1 LIKEKEKMSNPKIPV
16 IMDVDTGVDDA
27 LALLLAV
34 ESPEL
39 DLIGCTAVAGNATVE
54 QTTRNTLAVLE
65 IAGRNDIPVASG
77 AARPLNRRLTTATYF
92 HGKNG
97 LGNVE
102 IPDPRALPHEISAP
116 QYLCEMVDRTPGELT
131 LIAVGPLT
139 NLALALALDP
149 QFGRKLGKL
158 IIMGGAVGCPGNITP
173 VAEANFFNDPE
184 AADIVMRSGADIVLV
199 GLDVTHKTVVRWSE
213 ISHLEGST
221 KLTPASKFALD
232 ILRFYSHPYG
242 EAVGAHLHDPLAVGV
257 AVNPAWV
264 TTQRMQV
271 AIETAGQLTR
281 GQSVGYKQLAI
292 DEVVDMGDYDD
303 AIGIRVEHPSN
314 AEVCLTVDAPAF
326 VRTFRE
332 RLGLV

>member
-1 LIKEKEKMSNPKIPV
+1 MPNSKKTV
-16 IMDVDTGVDDA
+16 ILDVDTGVDDA

-34 ESPEL
+34 QSPEL
-39 DLIGCTAVAGNATVE
+39 NLIGCTAVAGNATIE

-65 IAGRNDIPVASG
+65 IAGRGDIPVASG

-102 IPDPRALPHEISAP
+102 IPDPQALPLETSAP
-116 QYLCEMVDRTPGELT
+116 QYLCEMADRYGNDLT
-131 LIAVGPLT
+131 VIAVGPLT

-158 IIMGGAVGCPGNITP
+158 IIMGGAVSCPGNITP

-184 AADIVMRSGADIVLV
+184 AADSVMQSGADIVLV

-213 ISHLEGST
+213 ISHLEGNTRLS
-221 KLTPASKFALD
+221 PASKFALD
-232 ILRFYSHPYG
+232 TLRFYSHPYG

-257 AVNPAWV
+257 AINPVLV
-264 TTQRMQV
+264 TTERMQV
-271 AIETAGQLTR
+271 AIETAGNLTR

-292 DEVVDMGDYDD
+292 DEVVNLGDYDD
-303 AIGIRVEHPSN
+303 AIGIRLEHPSN
-314 AEVCLTVDAPAF
+314 AEVCLEVDAPAF